1 MYVDSKEIDP
11 NLYSSLFLEIL
22 KMTYSIPYNFLY
34 LSKILEWILLYNQ
47 EINTIFK
54 KWNYIPLI
62 KFLWVADKQL
72 KSNHGRGKIKE
83 KSNEEALNPVINKSI
98 CISFYFATIFNYE
111 YHSVSRYITP
121 FSFIT

>member
-62 KFLWVADKQL
+62 KFL
-72 KSNHGRGKIKE
+72 
-83 KSNEEALNPVINKSI
+83 
-98 CISFYFATIFNYE
+98 
-111 YHSVSRYITP
+111 
-121 FSFIT
+121 